1 MDRVEYVLSLFDE
14 YRNAR
19 LPWEQKWQ
27 RNFRQW
33 LGIYERKPEDRTKV
47 ENRIFIKLTKQAI
60 DTAVSVLGKTIFVP
74 DWFAFDVDE
83 DGDEE
88 LLRRRARRLK
98 DYFEFLMETEG
109 VRFTLENALRAM
121 AVYGTT
127 IGKVYPKTIEIPR
140 FVREPAFDPEIGF
153 PVGADYYAEYREVVR
168 PSLDLIDIFDFY
180 IDPYVRDIQSCRG
193 VFHRYMTT
201 YSELLK
207 LQEKGVY
214 RNVEQLKDVRGAE
227 YETRDFSFMRIAEKE
242 QGATEQDK
250 RELIEVL
257 EFWGSVPK
265 EDGTAEERKIVIA
278 HGVVLQ
284 DVENPYWTKFRPFV
298 FGRWDDSM
306 TSFYGYGI
314 ADATEGVQS
323 ALNAEI
329 RAHIDNRKLANNLM
343 WEVDVSKLHESQ
355 EDFEVYPGK
364 IWFVVN
370 GSAVRPLQFPTLTM
384 DFNTLVTYERWMQEV
399 SGIPKILAGQ
409 MPLKRQTATETL
421 KQIEQASNVLANVG
435 KRFEYTFIQPMLRMF
450 LIIVAQ
456 FMDEREM
463 INVSGERVVL
473 TREEIFGNYN
483 IRVRGTEL
491 SLAKETKIQ
500 NLLNFYQ
507 LTANRPD
514 INTTLIL
521 RKIAELLDLDDV
533 DEIIKEPEEILQEQA
548 ELQQKAQFLMGGG
561 NESAQGTPGAI
572 LIGAED
578 MQDAGMVGAEE
589 IPPELLGGT
598 EGESDQGTI
607 T

>member
-1 MDRVEYVLSLFDE
+1 MDRAEYVISLFKE
-14 YRNAR
+14 YQNAR
-19 LPWEQKWQ
+19 LPWEEKWQ

-33 LGIYERKPEDRTKV
+33 LGIYEKKAEDRTKV

-60 DTAVSVLGKTIFVP
+60 DTAVAVLGKTIFVP
-74 DWFAFDVDE
+74 DWFAFEVDD

-88 LLRRRARRLK
+88 LLKERAQKLK

-109 VRFTLENALRAM
+109 VRFTLENALRSM

-127 IGKVYPKTIEIPR
+127 IAKVYPKTIEIPR
-140 FVREPAFDPEIGF
+140 FAREPLLDPETGF
-153 PVGADYYAEYREVVR
+153 PVGVDYYAEYRRVIR
-168 PSLDLIDIFDFY
+168 PSIELLDPFDFY
-180 IDPYVRDIQSCRG
+180 IDPYAKDVQSCRG
-193 VFHRYMTT
+193 VIHRYMTT
-201 YSELLK
+201 YSELLD
-207 LQEKGVY
+207 LQKEGVY
-214 RNVEQLKDVRGAE
+214 QNVEQLKDVRGSE
-227 YETRDFSFMRIAEKE
+227 YEARDFSFLRISEKE
-242 QGATEQDK
+242 KGAQEQDK
-250 RELIEVL
+250 SELIEVL
-257 EFWGSVPK
+257 EFWGKIPN

-298 FGRWDDSM
+298 FGRWDDSL

-343 WEVDVSKLHESQ
+343 WEVDVSRLDDAQ

-364 IWFVVN
+364 IWFVN
-370 GSAVRPLQFPTLTM
+370 GGQAVRPLQFPTLTM
-384 DFNTLVTYERWMQEV
+384 DFNTLVTYERWIQET

-421 KQIEQASNVLANVG
+421 KQVEQASNVLANVA
-435 KRFEYTFIQPMLRMF
+435 KRFEYTLIQPMLRMF
-450 LIIVAQ
+450 YIIVAQ
-456 FMDEREM
+456 FMDESDFYNITGGRAQ
-463 INVSGERVVL
+463 I
-473 TREEIFGNYN
+473 TKEEIFGNYN

-514 INTTLIL
+514 VNTTLIL
-521 RKIAELLDLDDV
+521 QKIAELLDIDDV
-533 DEIIKEPEEILQEQA
+533 DEIIKTPEEQLQEQA
-548 ELQQKAQFLMGGG
+548 ELQRKAQELMGGQDEG
-561 NESAQGTPGAI
+561 AMGIAQAGTEG
-572 LIGAED
+572 
-578 MQDAGMVGAEE
+578 MQDGGVAVPEG
-589 IPPELLGGT
+589 IPPELLGGI
-598 EGESDQGTI
+598 EGESPEG
-607 T
+607 